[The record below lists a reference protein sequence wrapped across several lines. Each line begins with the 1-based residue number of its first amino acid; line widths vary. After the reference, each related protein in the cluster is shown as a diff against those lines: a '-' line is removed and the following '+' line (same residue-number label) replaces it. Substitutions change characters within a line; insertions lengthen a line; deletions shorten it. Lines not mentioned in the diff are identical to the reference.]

1 MALHG
6 LQDSREINKA
16 LFLQANRHIKIERQK
31 SGRMTMASIERI
43 SKIKRRTS
51 IKPSGEKSSS
61 SAVEGAS
68 KIIEIERI
76 IMHDG
81 FAYYFPTSLLAS
93 DLKGLISFG
102 KLCSSSST

>member
-1 MALHG
+1 
-6 LQDSREINKA
+6 
-16 LFLQANRHIKIERQK
+16 LFLQANWHIKIERENQE
-31 SGRMTMASIERI
+31 GLITMASVERI

-51 IKPSGEKSSS
+51 IKPLGAKSS

-81 FAYYFPTSLLAS
+81 FVYYPT
-93 DLKGLISFG
+93 I
-102 KLCSSSST
+102 

>member
-1 MALHG
+1 
-6 LQDSREINKA
+6 
-16 LFLQANRHIKIERQK
+16 
-31 SGRMTMASIERI
+31 MTIASIERI

-81 FAYYFPTSLLAS
+81 FAYYFPT
-93 DLKGLISFG
+93 I
-102 KLCSSSST
+102 

>member
-1 MALHG
+1 
-6 LQDSREINKA
+6 
-16 LFLQANRHIKIERQK
+16 
-31 SGRMTMASIERI
+31 MTMASVERI

-51 IKPSGEKSSS
+51 IKPLGAKSS

-81 FAYYFPTSLLAS
+81 FAYYFPTS
-93 DLKGLISFG
+93 
-102 KLCSSSST
+102 

>member
-1 MALHG
+1 
-6 LQDSREINKA
+6 
-16 LFLQANRHIKIERQK
+16 
-31 SGRMTMASIERI
+31 MASVERI

-51 IKPSGEKSSS
+51 IKPLGAKSSS
-61 SAVEGAS
+61 TVESAS

-102 KLCSSSST
+102 KLCSSSSTTNYNHVCNL

>member
-1 MALHG
+1 M
-6 LQDSREINKA
+6 I
-16 LFLQANRHIKIERQK
+16 
-31 SGRMTMASIERI
+31 MASVERI

-51 IKPSGEKSSS
+51 IKPSGEKSS

-81 FAYYFPTSLLAS
+81 FAYYFPT
-93 DLKGLISFG
+93 I
-102 KLCSSSST
+102 

>member
-1 MALHG
+1 
-6 LQDSREINKA
+6 
-16 LFLQANRHIKIERQK
+16 
-31 SGRMTMASIERI
+31 MTMASVERI

-51 IKPSGEKSSS
+51 IKPSGAKSS

-81 FAYYFPTSLLAS
+81 FAYYPT
-93 DLKGLISFG
+93 I
-102 KLCSSSST
+102 

>member
-1 MALHG
+1 
-6 LQDSREINKA
+6 
-16 LFLQANRHIKIERQK
+16 
-31 SGRMTMASIERI
+31 MTMASVERI

-51 IKPSGEKSSS
+51 IKPSGATSS

-81 FAYYFPTSLLAS
+81 FAYYFPTS
-93 DLKGLISFG
+93 
-102 KLCSSSST
+102 

>member
-1 MALHG
+1 
-6 LQDSREINKA
+6 
-16 LFLQANRHIKIERQK
+16 
-31 SGRMTMASIERI
+31 MTMASVERI

-51 IKPSGEKSSS
+51 IMPLGAKSS

-81 FAYYFPTSLLAS
+81 FVYYFPA
-93 DLKGLISFG
+93 I
-102 KLCSSSST
+102 

>member
-1 MALHG
+1 
-6 LQDSREINKA
+6 
-16 LFLQANRHIKIERQK
+16 
-31 SGRMTMASIERI
+31 MTMASVERI

-51 IKPSGEKSSS
+51 IKPSGAKSS

-81 FAYYFPTSLLAS
+81 FAYYFPTS
-93 DLKGLISFG
+93 
-102 KLCSSSST
+102 